1 MSSNYVG
8 SGTSNTNGSTVSV
21 ACRGWSTLSCHK
33 DSGTGTWTWEFQGVD
48 GVWRTILGTATST
61 TPLSFTAS
69 NMVNVFFGTDVSVR
83 GTLSGS
89 GSTPVFDWQIMGNPA
104 NRGS

>member
-48 GVWRTILGTATST
+48 GVW
-61 TPLSFTAS
+61 SFTAS